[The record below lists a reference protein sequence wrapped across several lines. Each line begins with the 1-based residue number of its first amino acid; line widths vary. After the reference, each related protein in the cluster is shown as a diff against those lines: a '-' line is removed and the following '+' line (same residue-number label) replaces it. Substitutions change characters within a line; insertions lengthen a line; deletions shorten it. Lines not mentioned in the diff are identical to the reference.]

1 MESSNENIVIVGG
14 GIAGL
19 SLALALHRLGIR
31 SLVLESSESLRVTGS
46 AFNTWTNGWRALDA
60 LGIADSL
67 RSQHYQLFR
76 HIVTSTTSGV
86 VTAKV
91 SYGEHEVRCV
101 KRRVLLE
108 TLANELPSNTI
119 RFSSKVVSIQ
129 TSGYLK
135 VVHLA
140 DGSTFMAKVLIG
152 CEGVNSI
159 VARWL
164 GFNKPSFTKR
174 FGIRGFVQ
182 FKENHCLNQE
192 FLQFNGH
199 GYRYGIVPCDA
210 TNIYWFFSFS
220 PSNQEEE
227 LLQNPMKI
235 KEFVL
240 KNLGQVQ
247 DHIKT
252 IFEETKVEDIICS
265 HLRYRPPWE
274 YLWGKISKDNVCV
287 AGDALHPMTPDT
299 GQGACSALEDAI
311 ILGKCL
317 SEVFSPRS
325 SKKQDKTKAEEH
337 KRIETSL
344 KKYAKDRKWRAIDLI
359 TTAYFVGFIQQSD
372 GKVISLIRDKVMAP
386 FLAKLRLKAAQFDCG
401 SLWT

>member
-1 MESSNENIVIVGG
+1 
-14 GIAGL
+14 
-19 SLALALHRLGIR
+19 
-31 SLVLESSESLRVTGS
+31 
-46 AFNTWTNGWRALDA
+46 
-60 LGIADSL
+60 
-67 RSQHYQLFR
+67 
-76 HIVTSTTSGV
+76 
-86 VTAKV
+86 
-91 SYGEHEVRCV
+91 
-101 KRRVLLE
+101 
-108 TLANELPSNTI
+108 
-119 RFSSKVVSIQ
+119 
-129 TSGYLK
+129 
-135 VVHLA
+135 
-140 DGSTFMAKVLIG
+140 
-152 CEGVNSI
+152 
-159 VARWL
+159 
-164 GFNKPSFTKR
+164 
-174 FGIRGFVQ
+174 
-182 FKENHCLNQE
+182 
-192 FLQFNGH
+192 
-199 GYRYGIVPCDA
+199 
-210 TNIYWFFSFS
+210 
-220 PSNQEEE
+220 
-227 LLQNPMKI
+227 MKI